1 MKPSLGKRS
10 TGRSRPGAPSL
21 RDVWVTRLQSLP
33 RRLRRA
39 LGARV
44 RPDEFS
50 VLSNA
55 GTSTHVHLWIP
66 EGKGPWPLVLL
77 TPGTD
82 DHSQVFEGFGQAVNA
97 SEVAGLGVVCATFD
111 PAGRGKSWGEEDY
124 GGPEH
129 QDQVRVVLQA
139 LQARPDVDAQ
149 RTVVVSI
156 SLGLS
161 MAAGALASFKG
172 PVLAL
177 VDWEGPSDREVIT
190 AGGTRLLPAMGHAMD
205 DESYWQSRE
214 GVRQVPKISCG
225 YWRLQAERDHAQPGE
240 LRHAQRMLEAAQGLP
255 WVRINEQHGLPERI
269 EWLAGGRRA
278 ANEALLKTI
287 SQAVKAP

>member
-1 MKPSLGKRS
+1 MKPK
-10 TGRSRPGAPSL
+10 PAPPSFVAGL
-21 RDVWVTRLQSLP
+21 RDVWVTRLQSVP

-39 LGARV
+39 MGTSV
-44 RPDEFS
+44 RPDELT
-50 VLSNA
+50 VLSHA
-55 GTSTHVHLWIP
+55 GTSTYVHLWIP
-66 EGKGPWPLVLL
+66 VGKGPWPLVLI

-82 DHSQVFEGFGQAVNA
+82 DDSQVFEGFSQAVNA

-129 QDQVRVVLQA
+129 QDQVRVVLEV
-139 LQARPDVDAQ
+139 LQARAEVDPQ

-161 MAAGALASFKG
+161 MAAGALASFAG
-172 PVLAL
+172 PVKAL
-177 VDWEGPSDREVIT
+177 VDWEGPSDREIIT
-190 AGGTRLLPAMGHAMD
+190 AGGTRLIPALGHALD

-214 GVRQVPKISCG
+214 GVRHVGELPCG

-240 LRHAQRMLEAAQGLP
+240 LRHAERMLQAAQGLP
-255 WVRINEQHGLPERI
+255 WVRINEQEGLPESI
-269 EWLAGGRRA
+269 TWLAGGRSA
-278 ANEALLKTI
+278 ANQALLRTI
-287 SQAVKAP
+287 KQAVEAP

>member
-1 MKPSLGKRS
+1 MKPSS
-10 TGRSRPGAPSL
+10 PPPAPSL

-39 LGARV
+39 MGARV
-44 RPDEFS
+44 RPAWLTLFS
-50 VLSNA
+50 HA
-55 GTSTHVHLWIP
+55 GTSTYVHLWIP
-66 EGKGPWPLVLL
+66 EGEGPWPLVLL

-82 DHSQVFEGFGQAVNA
+82 DGSQVFEGFSQAVNA

-129 QDQVRVVLQA
+129 QDQVRVILET
-139 LQARPDVDAQ
+139 LQARPEVDPQ

-161 MAAGALASFKG
+161 MAAGALASYAG
-172 PVLAL
+172 PIKAL
-177 VDWEGPSDREVIT
+177 VDWEGPSDREIIT
-190 AGGTRLLPAMGHAMD
+190 AGGTRLIPALGHAMD
-205 DESYWQSRE
+205 DESYWQCRE
-214 GVRQVPKISCG
+214 GVRQVGKLSCG

-240 LRHAQRMLEAAQGLP
+240 LRHAERMLEAAQGLP
-255 WVRINEQHGLPERI
+255 WVRVNEQEGRPERI
-269 EWLAGGRRA
+269 DWLQGGRSA
-278 ANEALLKTI
+278 ANQALLRTI
-287 SQAVKAP
+287 KRAVEAP

>member
-1 MKPSLGKRS
+1 MKPS
-10 TGRSRPGAPSL
+10 PSSPSFVAAL
-21 RDVWVTRLQSLP
+21 RDVWVTRLQSVP

-39 LGARV
+39 MGKKV
-44 RPDEFS
+44 RPDELTLVS
-50 VLSNA
+50 HA
-55 GTSTHVHLWIP
+55 GTSTYVHLWIP
-66 EGKGPWPLVLL
+66 VGKGPWPLVLL

-82 DHSQVFEGFGQAVNA
+82 DDSQVFEGFSQAVNA

-129 QDQVRVVLQA
+129 QDQVRVVLEA
-139 LQARPDVDAQ
+139 LQARAEVDPQ

-161 MAAGALASFKG
+161 MAAGALASFAG
-172 PVLAL
+172 PVKAL
-177 VDWEGPSDREVIT
+177 VDWEGPSDREIIT
-190 AGGTRLLPAMGHAMD
+190 AGGTRLIPALGHALD

-214 GVRQVPKISCG
+214 GVRHVGELPCG

-240 LRHAQRMLEAAQGLP
+240 LRHAERMLQAAQGLP
-255 WVRINEQHGLPERI
+255 WVRINEQEGLPESI
-269 EWLAGGRRA
+269 TWLAGGRSA
-278 ANEALLKTI
+278 ANQALLRTI
-287 SQAVKAP
+287 KQAVEAP

>member
-1 MKPSLGKRS
+1 MKTSSSEPPPNQAG
-10 TGRSRPGAPSL
+10 L

-44 RPDEFS
+44 HSQELT
-50 VLSNA
+50 VLSSA
-55 GTSTHVHLWIP
+55 GTSTYVHLWIP

-129 QDQVRVVLQA
+129 QDQVRVVLKT
-139 LQARPDVDAQ
+139 LQARPEVDPL

-161 MAAGALASFKG
+161 MAAGALVSFDG

-177 VDWEGPSDREVIT
+177 VDWEGPSDREIIT
-190 AGGTRLLPAMGHAMD
+190 AGGTRLIPALGHAMD
-205 DESYWQSRE
+205 DESYWQPRE
-214 GVRQVPKISCG
+214 GVRQVAKLPCG
-225 YWRLQAERDHAQPGE
+225 YWRLQAQRDHAQPGE
-240 LRHAQRMLEAAQGLP
+240 LRHAHRMLEAAQGAP
-255 WVRINEQHGLPERI
+255 WVRINGQEGLPERV
-269 EWLAGGRRA
+269 EWLAGGRSA
-278 ANEALLKTI
+278 ANKALLRTI
-287 SQAVKAP
+287 NQVVKAP

>member
-1 MKPSLGKRS
+1 MEPKPGS
-10 TGRSRPGAPSL
+10 PSFVAGL
-21 RDVWVTRLQSLP
+21 RDVLVTRLQSVP

-39 LGARV
+39 MGSSV
-44 RPDEFS
+44 RPDELT
-50 VLSNA
+50 VLSHA
-55 GTSTHVHLWIP
+55 GTSTYVHLWIP

-82 DHSQVFEGFGQAVNA
+82 DDSQVFEGFSQAVNA

-129 QDQVRVVLQA
+129 QDQVRVVLEA
-139 LQARPDVDAQ
+139 LQARSEVDPQ

-161 MAAGALASFKG
+161 MAAGALASFAG
-172 PVLAL
+172 PIKAL
-177 VDWEGPSDREVIT
+177 VDWEGPSDREIIT
-190 AGGTRLLPAMGHAMD
+190 AGGTRLVPALGHALD

-214 GVRQVPKISCG
+214 GVRHVGQIPCG

-240 LRHAQRMLEAAQGLP
+240 LRHAERMLQAAQGLP
-255 WVRINEQHGLPERI
+255 WVRINEQKGVPESI
-269 EWLAGGRRA
+269 AWLAGGRSA
-278 ANEALLKTI
+278 ANQALLRTI
-287 SQAVKAP
+287 KQAVEAP